1 MHDGQEHSSARAT
14 AASDP
19 VRRRPLQTRFGIVY
33 DARMDASSQ
42 PETGAPQAA
51 VDAWQL
57 LGSRPSK
64 IFAMHI
70 GYRAR
75 AAQKGRTPEAPGYF
89 LKPATS
95 LSLGGELVAP
105 AGTEIFGFEGEI
117 AIVIGTAARAV
128 GEADA
133 WGHVS
138 HVTASNDLGVFDL
151 RWVDKGSNIRSK
163 GGDGFTPIGPALL
176 DASQLDPA
184 AIEVRTWLDGELVQA
199 DSTSTLIFSLAQI
212 VSDLSQLVT
221 LEPGDVILTGTPA
234 NASTFS
240 PGQTVEVE
248 VSATTLS
255 GEQVSTGR
263 LASTVR
269 VGEQQLPPYSA
280 QPKPT
285 PEQWADASGRPI
297 SEFQAISE
305 SQEAAAPVL
314 DDELRAQLSQVA
326 LATLS
331 SGLRKRG
338 LNNVS
343 IDGLRT
349 TQPGKR
355 IVGTARTL
363 RYVPNREDL
372 FTSHGGGYN
381 AQKRLFDDL
390 HEGDVVVIEARGDNR
405 SGTLGDILAL
415 RARHLGAAG
424 IITDGGVRDLDVVTE
439 IGVPTYHA
447 GGHPAVLGRL
457 HVPWSFDETVACG
470 GATVQPGDIIVAD
483 GDGVLVIPPALVRE
497 LVEESIEQERAE
509 EFIAQQMDAG
519 EVLDG
524 LFPMNAEWRAKYE
537 ASLQTGDR

>member
-1 MHDGQEHSSARAT
+1 
-14 AASDP
+14 
-19 VRRRPLQTRFGIVY
+19 
-33 DARMDASSQ
+33 MDASSQ
-42 PETGAPQAA
+42 PSSGAPTAAQA
-51 VDAWQL
+51 AWQL

-64 IFAMHI
+64 VFAMHI

-95 LSLGGELVAP
+95 LSTGGEVIVP

-117 AIVIGTAARAV
+117 AIVIGSHARAV
-128 GEADA
+128 SEADA
-133 WGHVS
+133 WGHVAA
-138 HVTASNDLGVFDL
+138 VTASNDLGVFDL

-163 GGDGFTPIGPALL
+163 GGDGMTPIGPALL
-176 DASQLDPA
+176 PADRLDPA
-184 AIEVRTWLDGELVQA
+184 SIEVRTWLDGELVQA

-234 NASTFS
+234 DASTFS

-248 VSATTLS
+248 VTATALD
-255 GEQVSTGR
+255 GEQLSTGR
-263 LASTVR
+263 LSTTVR
-269 VGEQQLPPYSA
+269 VGDQVLPPYSA

-285 PEQWADASGRPI
+285 AEQWADASGRPV
-297 SEFQAISE
+297 SDF
-305 SQEAAAPVL
+305 QEAAAPVL
-314 DDELRAQLSQVA
+314 DDDLREQLSRVA

-331 SGLRKRG
+331 SALRKRG

-343 IDGLRT
+343 IDGLRS

-355 IVGTARTL
+355 LVGTARTL

-372 FTSHGGGYN
+372 FKSHGGGYN
-381 AQKRLFDDL
+381 AQKRLFDSL
-390 HEGDVVVIEARGDNR
+390 QPGEVVVIEARGDNR

-424 IITDGGVRDLDVVTE
+424 LVTDGGVRDLDVVTE
-439 IGVPTYHA
+439 IGVPTYHG

-457 HVPWSFDETVACG
+457 HVPWAFDETVACG
-470 GATVQPGDIIVAD
+470 GATVQPGDIIVGD
-483 GDGVLVIPPALVRE
+483 GDGLLVIPPGLARE
-497 LVEESIEQERAE
+497 LVEECLATEAE
-509 EFIAQQMDAG
+509 EEWIAAQVDAG
-519 EVLDG
+519 HPVDG

-537 ASLQTGDR
+537 AETALERA

>member
-1 MHDGQEHSSARAT
+1 
-14 AASDP
+14 
-19 VRRRPLQTRFGIVY
+19 
-33 DARMDASSQ
+33 MDASSQ
-42 PETGAPQAA
+42 PAQGAPQAA
-51 VDAWQL
+51 VDAWRL
-57 LGSRPSK
+57 LGTRPAK
-64 IFAMHI
+64 VFAMHI

-95 LSLGGELVAP
+95 LSTGGELVAP

-117 AIVIGTAARAV
+117 AIIIGSAARAV
-128 GEADA
+128 SEADA
-133 WGHVS
+133 WGHVA

-163 GGDGFTPIGPALL
+163 GGDGFTPIGPKLL
-176 DASQLDPA
+176 DATRLDPA

-234 NASTFS
+234 NASTLS

-248 VSATTLS
+248 VTATATD
-255 GEQVSTGR
+255 GEQLSTGR

-297 SEFQAISE
+297 AEFQT
-305 SQEAAAPVL
+305 AAEPVL
-314 DDELRAQLSQVA
+314 DDDLREQLSSIA

-331 SGLRKRG
+331 SALRKRG

-343 IDGLRT
+343 IDGLRS

-372 FTSHGGGYN
+372 FKSHGGGYN

-390 HEGDVVVIEARGDNR
+390 HAGDVVVIEARGDNR

-439 IGVPTYHA
+439 IGVPTYHG

-470 GATVQPGDIIVAD
+470 GATVQPGDVIVAD

-497 LVEESIEQERAE
+497 LVAECIEAERAE
-509 EFIAQQMDAG
+509 DYIAQQMDAG
-519 EVLDG
+519 ERLDG
-524 LFPMNAEWRAKYE
+524 LFPMDAEWRAKYE
-537 ASLQTGDR
+537 ASQARAERA

>member
-1 MHDGQEHSSARAT
+1 
-14 AASDP
+14 
-19 VRRRPLQTRFGIVY
+19 
-33 DARMDASSQ
+33 MDASSQ
-42 PETGAPQAA
+42 PFQGTPQAA
-51 VDAWQL
+51 ADAWQL
-57 LGSRPSK
+57 LGSRPPK
-64 IFAMHI
+64 VFAMHI

-89 LKPATS
+89 IKPATS
-95 LSLGGELVAP
+95 LSLGGEVIAP

-128 GEADA
+128 SEADA
-133 WGHVS
+133 WGHVA

-151 RWVDKGSNIRSK
+151 RWADKGSNIRSK

-176 DASQLDPA
+176 DASQLDPS

-199 DSTSTLIFSLAQI
+199 DSTSTLVFSLAQI
-212 VSDLSQLVT
+212 VSDLSQLIT

-234 NASTFS
+234 NASTFA
-240 PGQTVEVE
+240 PGQRVEVE
-248 VSATTLS
+248 VTATTLG

-269 VGEQQLPPYSA
+269 VGDQQLPPYSA
-280 QPKPT
+280 QSKPT

-297 SEFQAISE
+297 SEFQPTAGTE
-305 SQEAAAPVL
+305 SAGGTEPAAGTAL
-314 DDELRAQLSQVA
+314 DDELREQLSSVA

-331 SGLRKRG
+331 SALRKRG

-343 IDGLRT
+343 IDGLRS
-349 TQPGKR
+349 TQPGAR

-372 FTSHGGGYN
+372 FASHGGGYN

-390 HEGDVVVIEARGDNR
+390 HPGDVVVIEARGDNR

-470 GATVQPGDIIVAD
+470 GATVQPGDVIVAD

-497 LVEESIEQERAE
+497 LVAECLEAERAE
-509 EFIAQQMDAG
+509 EYIAQQMDAG
-519 EVLDG
+519 EPLDG
-524 LFPMNAEWRAKYE
+524 LFPMNAQWRAKYE
-537 ASLQTGDR
+537 ATRAEAGRA

>member
-1 MHDGQEHSSARAT
+1 
-14 AASDP
+14 
-19 VRRRPLQTRFGIVY
+19 
-33 DARMDASSQ
+33 MDASSQ
-42 PETGAPQAA
+42 PHRGAPQTA

-64 IFAMHI
+64 VFAMHI
-70 GYRAR
+70 GYTAR

-95 LSLGGELVAP
+95 LSTGGEVVAP

-128 GEADA
+128 SEAEA

-151 RWVDKGSNIRSK
+151 RWADKGANIRSK
-163 GGDGFTPIGPALL
+163 GGDGFTPIGPSLL
-176 DASQLDPA
+176 DAARLDPN

-248 VSATTLS
+248 VTATTLH

-269 VGEQQLPPYSA
+269 VGDQRLPAYSA

-285 PEQWADASGRPI
+285 AEQWADASGRPI
-297 SEFQAISE
+297 ADFQE
-305 SQEAAAPVL
+305 SAPPVL
-314 DDELRAQLSQVA
+314 DEELREQLSTIA

-331 SGLRKRG
+331 SALRKRG

-343 IDGLRT
+343 IDGLRS

-372 FTSHGGGYN
+372 FKSHGGGYN

-390 HEGDVVVIEARGDNR
+390 HPGDVVVIEARGDNR

-439 IGVPTYHA
+439 IGVPTYHG

-457 HVPWSFDETVACG
+457 HVPWSFDETIGCG
-470 GATVQPGDIIVAD
+470 GATVQPGDVIVAD

-497 LVEESIEQERAE
+497 LVAECIEAERAE
-509 EFIAQQMDAG
+509 EYIAQQMDAG
-519 EVLDG
+519 ERLDG

-537 ASLQTGDR
+537 ATQHDADAR

>member
-1 MHDGQEHSSARAT
+1 MNIYDFMHDRQDRIFRGSK
-14 AASDP
+14 
-19 VRRRPLQTRFGIVY
+19 RRLQTGFGIVY

-42 PETGAPQAA
+42 PSSGAPTAAQA
-51 VDAWQL
+51 AWQL

-64 IFAMHI
+64 VFAMHI

-95 LSLGGELVAP
+95 LSTGGEVIVP

-117 AIVIGTAARAV
+117 AIVIGSHARAV
-128 GEADA
+128 SEADA
-133 WGHVS
+133 WGHVAA
-138 HVTASNDLGVFDL
+138 VTASNDLGVFDL

-163 GGDGFTPIGPALL
+163 GGDGMTPIGPALL
-176 DASQLDPA
+176 PADRLDPA
-184 AIEVRTWLDGELVQA
+184 SIEVRTWLDGELVQA

-234 NASTFS
+234 DASTFS

-248 VSATTLS
+248 VTATALD
-255 GEQVSTGR
+255 GEQLSTGR
-263 LASTVR
+263 LSTTVR
-269 VGEQQLPPYSA
+269 VGDQVLPPYSA

-285 PEQWADASGRPI
+285 AEQWADASGRPV
-297 SEFQAISE
+297 SDF
-305 SQEAAAPVL
+305 QEAAAPVL
-314 DDELRAQLSQVA
+314 DDDLREQLSRVA

-331 SGLRKRG
+331 SALRKRG

-343 IDGLRT
+343 IDGLRS

-355 IVGTARTL
+355 LVGTARTL

-372 FTSHGGGYN
+372 FKSHGGGYN
-381 AQKRLFDDL
+381 AQKRLFDSL
-390 HEGDVVVIEARGDNR
+390 QPGEVVVIEARGDNR

-424 IITDGGVRDLDVVTE
+424 LVTDGGVRDLDVVTE
-439 IGVPTYHA
+439 IGVPTYHG

-457 HVPWSFDETVACG
+457 HVPWAFDETVACG
-470 GATVQPGDIIVAD
+470 GATVQPGDIIVGD
-483 GDGVLVIPPALVRE
+483 GDGLLVIPPGLARE
-497 LVEESIEQERAE
+497 LVEECLATEAE
-509 EFIAQQMDAG
+509 EEWIAAQVDAG
-519 EVLDG
+519 HPVDG

-537 ASLQTGDR
+537 AETALERA

>member
-1 MHDGQEHSSARAT
+1 M
-14 AASDP
+14 
-19 VRRRPLQTRFGIVY
+19 QTRFGIVY
-33 DARMDASSQ
+33 DADMHAPSQLPTETLASA
-42 PETGAPQAA
+42 EAA
-51 VDAWQL
+51 WGL
-57 LGSRPSK
+57 LGSRPGK
-64 IFAMHI
+64 VFAMHI

-95 LSLGGELVAP
+95 LSTGGEVVVP

-117 AIVIGTAARAV
+117 AIVIGSHARAV
-128 GEADA
+128 DEADA
-133 WGHVS
+133 WSHVAS
-138 HVTASNDLGVFDL
+138 VTASNDLGVFDL

-163 GGDGFTPIGPALL
+163 GGDGMTPIGPALL
-176 DASQLDPA
+176 DASRLDPH
-184 AIEVRTWLDGELVQA
+184 AIEVRTWLDGELVQE
-199 DSTSTLIFSLAQI
+199 DSTSTLVFSLPQI
-212 VSDLSQLVT
+212 VSDLSQLIT

-234 NASTFS
+234 DASTFS
-240 PGQTVEVE
+240 PGQSVEVE
-248 VSATTLS
+248 VTATALD
-255 GEQVSTGR
+255 GERLSTGR

-269 VGEQQLPPYSA
+269 VGEQRLPAYSA

-297 SEFQAISE
+297 AEFRE
-305 SQEAAAPVL
+305 PTAPVL
-314 DDELRAQLSQVA
+314 DDELRDKLSRVA

-355 IVGTARTL
+355 MVGTARTL

-372 FTSHGGGYN
+372 FKSHGGGYN
-381 AQKRLFDDL
+381 AQKRLFDSL
-390 HEGDVVVIEARGDNR
+390 QPGEVVVIEARGDNR

-424 IITDGGVRDLDVVTE
+424 LVTDGGVRDLDVVTE
-439 IGVPTYHA
+439 IGVPTYHG

-457 HVPWSFDETVACG
+457 HVPWSFDETIACG
-470 GATVQPGDIIVAD
+470 GATVQPGDIIVGD
-483 GDGVLVIPPALVRE
+483 NDGVLVIPPALARE
-497 LVEESIEQERAE
+497 LADECLQQEAE
-509 EFIAQQMDAG
+509 EEWIAAQVDAG
-519 EVLDG
+519 HPVDG

-537 ASLQTGDR
+537 DETAATEGS

>member
-1 MHDGQEHSSARAT
+1 
-14 AASDP
+14 
-19 VRRRPLQTRFGIVY
+19 
-33 DARMDASSQ
+33 MDASSHRI
-42 PETGAPQAA
+42 TGAPSSAVAA
-51 VDAWQL
+51 WKL
-57 LGSRPSK
+57 LGSQPPK
-64 IFAMHI
+64 VFAMHI

-75 AAQKGRTPEAPGYF
+75 AEQKGRTPEAPGYF
-89 LKPATS
+89 MKPATS
-95 LSLGGELVAP
+95 LSTGGELVVP

-117 AIVIGTAARAV
+117 AVVIGTAARAISA
-128 GEADA
+128 ADA
-133 WGHVS
+133 WSHVA

-151 RWVDKGSNIRSK
+151 RWADKGSNIRSK

-176 DASQLDPA
+176 DASRLDPS

-199 DSTSTLIFSLAQI
+199 DSTSTLVFSLAEI

-248 VSATTLS
+248 VSATTLD

-269 VGEQQLPPYSA
+269 VGEQPLPPYSA

-285 PEQWADASGRPI
+285 PEQWADASGRPA
-297 SEFQAISE
+297 SDFQPDADTQKAE
-305 SQEAAAPVL
+305 APVL
-314 DDELRAQLSQVA
+314 DDELREQLSRVA

-343 IDGLRT
+343 IDGLRP

-390 HEGDVVVIEARGDNR
+390 HPGDVVVIEARGDNR

-415 RARHLGAAG
+415 RARHLGATG

-497 LVEESIEQERAE
+497 LVAESLEQERAE
-509 EFIAQQMDAG
+509 EFIAEQIDAG
-519 EVLDG
+519 ERIDG
-524 LFPMNAEWRAKYE
+524 LFPMNAQWRAKYE
-537 ASLQTGDR
+537 ASQRQQDGS

>member
-1 MHDGQEHSSARAT
+1 
-14 AASDP
+14 
-19 VRRRPLQTRFGIVY
+19 
-33 DARMDASSQ
+33 MDAPSQ
-42 PETGAPQAA
+42 PAQGAPQAA
-51 VDAWQL
+51 VDAWGL
-57 LGSRPSK
+57 LGSRPGK
-64 IFAMHI
+64 VFAMHI
-70 GYRAR
+70 GYRGR

-95 LSLGGELVAP
+95 LSTGGEVVAP

-128 GEADA
+128 AEADA
-133 WGHVS
+133 WAHVA

-163 GGDGFTPIGPALL
+163 GGDGFTPIGPTLL
-176 DASQLDPA
+176 DATQLDPR

-199 DSTSTLIFSLAQI
+199 DSTSTLLFSLAQI

-234 NASTFS
+234 DASTFS
-240 PGQTVEVE
+240 PGQRVEVE
-248 VSATTLS
+248 VSATTLG
-255 GEQVSTGR
+255 GERVATGR

-269 VGEQQLPPYSA
+269 VGEQQLPAYSA

-285 PEQWADASGRPI
+285 PEQWADASGRPVA
-297 SEFQAISE
+297 EFAPPAE
-305 SQEAAAPVL
+305 PVL
-314 DDELRAQLSQVA
+314 DAALREQLASVA

-343 IDGLRT
+343 IDGLRS

-424 IITDGGVRDLDVVTE
+424 IVTDGGVRDLDVVTE

-457 HVPWSFDETVACG
+457 HVPWSLDETVACG

-483 GDGVLVIPPALVRE
+483 GDGVLVIPPALARE
-497 LVEESIEQERAE
+497 LVEEAIEQERAE

-524 LFPMNAEWRAKYE
+524 LFPMNAQWRARYE
-537 ASLQTGDR
+537 ATLRDAEER

>member
-1 MHDGQEHSSARAT
+1 
-14 AASDP
+14 
-19 VRRRPLQTRFGIVY
+19 
-33 DARMDASSQ
+33 MDASSQ
-42 PETGAPQAA
+42 PQQGAPQTA

-57 LGSRPSK
+57 LGTRPSK

-70 GYRAR
+70 GYAAR

-95 LSLGGELVAP
+95 LSTGGEMVAP

-117 AIVIGTAARAV
+117 AIVIGSAARAV
-128 GEADA
+128 SEADA
-133 WGHVS
+133 WGHVA

-163 GGDGFTPIGPALL
+163 GGDGFTPIGPTLL
-176 DASQLDPA
+176 DATQLDPN

-199 DSTSTLIFSLAQI
+199 DSTATLIFSLAQI

-234 NASTFS
+234 NASTFA
-240 PGQTVEVE
+240 PGQRVEVE
-248 VSATTLS
+248 VSATTVD
-255 GEQVSTGR
+255 GQQVSTGR

-285 PEQWADASGRPI
+285 PEQWADASGRPVA
-297 SEFQAISE
+297 EFQD
-305 SQEAAAPVL
+305 AAAPVL
-314 DDELRAQLSQVA
+314 DDELRAQLASVA

-331 SGLRKRG
+331 SALRKRG

-343 IDGLRT
+343 IDGLRP
-349 TQPGKR
+349 TQPGTR
-355 IVGTARTL
+355 IIGTARTL

-372 FTSHGGGYN
+372 FETHGGGYN

-390 HEGDVVVIEARGDNR
+390 HPGDVVVMEARGDNR
-405 SGTLGDILAL
+405 AGTFGDILAL

-424 IITDGGVRDLDVVTE
+424 IITDGAVRDLDVVTE
-439 IGVPTYHA
+439 IGVPTYHG

-457 HVPWSFDETVACG
+457 HVPWSYDETIACG
-470 GATVQPGDIIVAD
+470 GTTVQPGDVIVSD
-483 GDGVLVIPPALVRE
+483 GDGLLVIPPAIARE
-497 LVEESIEQERAE
+497 LVAECIAAERAE

-519 EVLDG
+519 ERIEG

-537 ASLQTGDR
+537 ATLSEADGQ

>member
-1 MHDGQEHSSARAT
+1 
-14 AASDP
+14 
-19 VRRRPLQTRFGIVY
+19 
-33 DARMDASSQ
+33 MDASSHR
-42 PETGAPQAA
+42 TAGAPSTAA
-51 VDAWQL
+51 AAWEL
-57 LGSRPSK
+57 LGGRPSK

-95 LSLGGELVAP
+95 LSTGGELVAP

-133 WGHVS
+133 WGHVA

-151 RWVDKGSNIRSK
+151 RWVDKGSNLRSK
-163 GGDGFTPIGPALL
+163 GGDGFTPIGPSLL
-176 DASQLDPA
+176 PAERLDPA
-184 AIEVRTWLDGELVQA
+184 AIEVRTWLDGELVQE
-199 DSTSTLIFSLAQI
+199 DSTSTLIFSLPQI
-212 VSDLSQLVT
+212 VSDLSQLIT
-221 LEPGDVILTGTPA
+221 LEPGDIILTGTPA

-248 VSATTLS
+248 VSATANDGQRL
-255 GEQVSTGR
+255 STGR
-263 LASTVR
+263 LSSTVR
-269 VGEQQLPPYSA
+269 IGDQQLPPYSA

-285 PEQWADASGRPI
+285 PEQWADASGRDI
-297 SEFQAISE
+297 AEFRTGD
-305 SQEAAAPVL
+305 AASPGL
-314 DDELRAQLSQVA
+314 DDELREQLGSVA

-331 SGLRKRG
+331 AGMRKRG

-343 IDGLRT
+343 IDGLRPT
-349 TQPGKR
+349 RPGER

-372 FTSHGGGYN
+372 FKSHGGGYN
-381 AQKRLFDDL
+381 AQKRLFDSL
-390 HEGDVVVIEARGDNR
+390 QPGEVVVIEARGDAR
-405 SGTLGDILAL
+405 AGTLGDILAL

-424 IITDGGVRDLDVVTE
+424 IITDGGVRDLDEVTD
-439 IGVPTYHA
+439 IGVPTYHG

-457 HVPWSFDETVACG
+457 HVPWAHDETIACG

-483 GDGVLVIPPALVRE
+483 GDGVLVIPPGIARE
-497 LVEESIEQERAE
+497 LVAEAIEQERSEA
-509 EFIAQQMDAG
+509 FIGEQVDAG
-519 EVLDG
+519 HPIDG
-524 LFPMNAEWRAKYE
+524 LFPMNDEWRAKYE
-537 ASLQTGDR
+537 ATRAGAQGA